1 MSDPTDSRPPGTEPP
16 ESQEPQALRFHYTP
30 THEASSDQ
38 EAQNP
43 HAKDTTHVP
52 EVIDALREA
61 FGGVILGVEK
71 YANEDTVYVQKERI
85 REVCRFLKEEQAFD
99 YFVDLG
105 GIDRFTE
112 EDRFEVFYNLV
123 STERQKRIRLKV
135 RVDEEDMRVPSV
147 EPVYR
152 AANWNEREAYDM
164 FGFTFVDH
172 PDPRRMYMPEDFEYH
187 PLRKEF
193 PQLGVPGSLPLPP
206 QTPDGDLT
214 MDPFAAARGSKPVKS
229 YEEPPTDDSDSE

>member
-1 MSDPTDSRPPGTEPP
+1 MSNPDNPRASDPKDP
-16 ESQEPQALRFHYTP
+16 EELRFHYTP
-30 THEASSDQ
+30 SDEPKPEQ
-38 EAQNP
+38 ETENP
-43 HAKDTTHVP
+43 HAKDTTRVP
-52 EVIDALREA
+52 VVIEALRDE
-61 FGGVILGVEK
+61 FGDGILRVER
-71 YANEDTVYVQKERI
+71 YANEDTVYVQKKRI
-85 REVCRFLKEEQAFD
+85 REVCRFLKEEENFD

-105 GIDRFTE
+105 GIDNFTD
-112 EDRFEVFYNLV
+112 EDRYEVFYNIV

-135 RVDEEDMRVPSV
+135 RVDETDMSVPSV

-164 FGFTFVDH
+164 FGFDFVDH

-214 MDPFAAARGSKPVKS
+214 MDPFAAARGSQPVKS
-229 YEEPPTDDSDSE
+229 YEEPPVDQDSE